1 MIFREIVF
9 AGERLDAAA
18 SAGLVQRAMRYD
30 SDVTLE
36 AGLRKIN
43 GKSLMGVV
51 SMGLKRGDRL
61 TVIVSGDDE
70 KRALD
75 DITDYLNRS

>member
-9 AGERLDAAA
+9 AGERLDAGA

-51 SMGLKRGDRL
+51 SMGLKHGDRL
-61 TVIVSGDDE
+61 TVIASGDDA

>member
-9 AGERLDAAA
+9 AGERLDAGA

-36 AGLRKIN
+36 TGLRKIN

-51 SMGLKRGDRL
+51 SMGLKHGDRL
-61 TVIVSGDDE
+61 TVIASGDDE